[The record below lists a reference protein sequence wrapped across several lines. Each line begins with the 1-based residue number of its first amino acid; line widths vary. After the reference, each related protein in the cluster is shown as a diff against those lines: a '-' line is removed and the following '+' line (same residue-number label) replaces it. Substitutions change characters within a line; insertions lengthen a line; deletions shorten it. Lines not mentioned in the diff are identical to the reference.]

1 MWVAEKRTM
10 LSLFLFFLAT
20 SEASQL
26 PGYGGSVP
34 GGYGGGGAY
43 GWGGQYGGAYGGG
56 PAYGGGSTYGGGG
69 PYGGG
74 KGYGGGFG
82 LGAVGGYPGG
92 GYPGGFPGGAKG
104 GIYQTGGAAFGP
116 GGAYGV
122 AGGYGPYAT
131 GGGNPL
137 LAEALYGNRHNYVAG
152 GNLNLGHGGIKSPLN
167 VITQAAYQNNFAPL
181 QNYGYGGFG
190 GLQPY
195 GADEINKFRH
205 KKGLHALD
213 EDDLDADGKPDHLVA
228 TKYKIDDYLAK
239 QWHLGRRK
247 LTVNVQ
253 SSTVPLEYQ
262 YLQQYHGF
270 AHPLAGLPVGQSG
283 YSPDPNT
290 YNNPNRQAFTTQFN
304 APKKQYGGNSKY
316 GGSQQSHYGGGG
328 SYQQKPQ
335 QYGPQYGGGGAGH
348 QQYGGAGHQQY
359 GSGGDHQ
366 QHGGHQFQ
374 NAGPPQQHYQPPY
387 QQHHQEQQY
396 QPVQDQH
403 AADNYTP
410 PASSD
415 QSNDNDQYQSGGNSG
430 QQQRHPI
437 QPDVQS
443 RPTASNQPNYETT
456 K

>member
-1 MWVAEKRTM
+1 M
-10 LSLFLFFLAT
+10 LSLFLFFLVT

-43 GWGGQYGGAYGGG
+43 GGGGQYGGAYGGG

-74 KGYGGGFG
+74 KGYAGGGFG

-104 GIYQTGGAAFGP
+104 GIYQTGGAAYGP

-122 AGGYGPYAT
+122 SGGYGPYVT

-137 LAEALYGNRHNYVAG
+137 LAEALYGNRNNYVAG

-270 AHPLAGLPVGQSG
+270 AHPLAGLPIGQSG

-290 YNNPNRQAFTTQFN
+290 YNNPNRQGFTTQYFN
-304 APKKQYGGNSKY
+304 QQQNVQNPKKEYGGNSKY

-328 SYQQKPQ
+328 GSYQQKPQ
-335 QYGPQYGGGGAGH
+335 HYGPQYGGG
-348 QQYGGAGHQQY
+348 Y
-359 GSGGDHQ
+359 Q
-366 QHGGHQFQ
+366 QHGGHQYR
-374 NAGPPQQHYQPPY
+374 NAGPPQQHYQPP
-387 QQHHQEQQY
+387 QQHYQPPHQPQY
-396 QPVQDQH
+396 QPVDQN

-415 QSNDNDQYQSGGNSG
+415 NSNDDQYQSGGNSG
-430 QQQRHPI
+430 QQQPRHPI
-437 QPDVQS
+437 QPAVQS
-443 RPTASNQPNYETT
+443 RPTSSNQPTT

>member
-1 MWVAEKRTM
+1 MM

-43 GWGGQYGGAYGGG
+43 GGGGQYGGAYGGG

-74 KGYGGGFG
+74 KGYGGGGFG

-262 YLQQYHGF
+262 YLQRYLLANPVTHQTRILTIILIDKCLPHNILTNSRMCKIQKKNMEAIPNMAVPSSPTMVGVV
-270 AHPLAGLPVGQSG
+270 ALINRSHNSTVRSMVVVISSMVVISIGMLDHLSNTTSHLSSTTSHLISHNTNQSTKMRLITTHHPHHLI
-283 YSPDPNT
+283 
-290 YNNPNRQAFTTQFN
+290 TT
-304 APKKQYGGNSKY
+304 
-316 GGSQQSHYGGGG
+316 
-328 SYQQKPQ
+328 
-335 QYGPQYGGGGAGH
+335 
-348 QQYGGAGHQQY
+348 
-359 GSGGDHQ
+359 
-366 QHGGHQFQ
+366 
-374 NAGPPQQHYQPPY
+374 
-387 QQHHQEQQY
+387 HH
-396 QPVQDQH
+396 P
-403 AADNYTP
+403 
-410 PASSD
+410 
-415 QSNDNDQYQSGGNSG
+415 
-430 QQQRHPI
+430 
-437 QPDVQS
+437 
-443 RPTASNQPNYETT
+443 
-456 K
+456 

>member
-122 AGGYGPYAT
+122 SGGYGPYVT

-137 LAEALYGNRHNYVAG
+137 LAEALYGNRKNYVAG

-270 AHPLAGLPVGQSG
+270 AHPLAGLPIGQSG

-290 YNNPNRQAFTTQFN
+290 YNNPNRQGFTTQYFN
-304 APKKQYGGNSKY
+304 QQQNVQNPKKEYGGSSKY
-316 GGSQQSHYGGGG
+316 GGSQQPHYGGGGG

-335 QYGPQYGGGGAGH
+335 QYGPQYGGGY
-348 QQYGGAGHQQY
+348 Q
-359 GSGGDHQ
+359 Q
-366 QHGGHQFQ
+366 QHGGHQYR
-374 NAGPPQQHYQPPY
+374 NAGPPQQHYQPPQHQHYQPPY
-387 QQHHQEQQY
+387 QQHNREPQY
-396 QPVQDQH
+396 QPVDQN

-415 QSNDNDQYQSGGNSG
+415 NSNDDHDQYQSGGNSG
-430 QQQRHPI
+430 QPQRHPI
-437 QPDVQS
+437 QPAVQS
-443 RPTASNQPNYETT
+443 RPTSPNQQTT